1 MSTRRPK
8 VPRAANAGALK
19 GGELESGVPGPNPP
33 AGGNPAGS
41 NPAGGSPAVG
51 NPAGKSETR
60 TGQRPAVAAKV
71 VYRHSSTTPS
81 KGPRPVPAR
90 AFSGR
95 LLALAVVLLTITVL
109 LAPSIHTYLQQRAQ
123 ISALEQDIS
132 VKQQQQTDLKNEAA
146 RWSDPAYI
154 KQQARD
160 RVNMLMPGE
169 TGYWVYGADGSG
181 PGSQGTGSSSAP
193 AGTTGTLPWVD
204 GLIKSIKR
212 SATE

>member
-8 VPRAANAGALK
+8 VPRAANAGADK
-19 GGELESGVPGPNPP
+19 AAVPKSGFPD
-33 AGGNPAGS
+33 S
-41 NPAGGSPAVG
+41 NPAAGSGPAAG
-51 NPAGKSETR
+51 PAGKSLTR
-60 TGQRPAVAAKV
+60 TGGRPAAAAKV
-71 VYRHSSTTPS
+71 VYRHSPETPAR
-81 KGPRPVPAR
+81 GPKPVPAR

-132 VKQQQQTDLKNEAA
+132 VKQQQQTELKNEAA
-146 RWSDPAYI
+146 RWSDPAYV

-181 PGSQGTGSSSAP
+181 PSSQPSGSSP
-193 AGTTGTLPWVD
+193 ASSGTTATLPWVD
-204 GLIKSIKR
+204 GLIQSIKR

>member
-8 VPRAANAGALK
+8 VPRAANAGADRAAEPDT
-19 GGELESGVPGPNPP
+19 GAPGPHYR
-33 AGGNPAGS
+33 PAGS
-41 NPAGGSPAVG
+41 PAGSPASSNSAVG
-51 NPAGKSETR
+51 GPAGKPKVR
-60 TGQRPAVAAKV
+60 TGQRPAAAAKV
-71 VYRHSSTTPS
+71 VYRHSPEAPT
-81 KGPRPVPAR
+81 KGPKPVPAR

-132 VKQQQQTDLKNEAA
+132 GKQQQQTDLKNEAA

-181 PGSQGTGSSSAP
+181 PTSAETGSSPAP
-193 AGTTGTLPWVD
+193 SGAGETLPWVD

-212 SATE
+212 SAAE